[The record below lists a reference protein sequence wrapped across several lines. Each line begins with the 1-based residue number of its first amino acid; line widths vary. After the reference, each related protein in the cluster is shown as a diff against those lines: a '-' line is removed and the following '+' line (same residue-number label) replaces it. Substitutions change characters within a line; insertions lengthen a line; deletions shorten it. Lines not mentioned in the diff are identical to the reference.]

1 MRSFYD
7 TGATRPLSFR
17 KEQMRKL
24 YYLVADHTEEFVQA
38 LDADV
43 GKPRQ
48 EALAAE
54 LGLILQDI
62 INVVKNVS
70 LSIDTN

>member
-1 MRSFYD
+1 
-7 TGATRPLSFR
+7 
-17 KEQMRKL
+17 MRKL

-70 LSIDTN
+70 LSIDMN